1 MCRCTCKFDG
11 ICFVVLQRKK
21 VLDDLDNK
29 RHESFKQYEMQLA
42 HQRKE
47 KLKQM
52 DERARLE
59 AEEK

>member
-1 MCRCTCKFDG
+1 MY
-11 ICFVVLQRKK
+11 FVVSQRKK
-21 VLDDLDNK
+21 VLDELDKK
-29 RHESFKQYEMQLA
+29 RQESFKHYEMQLA